1 MVFRA
6 GGAGGYTRAGRR
18 GLADFSAGAFHGH
31 GGAAGLVAGAED
43 DEDLEAGAGAGLGEA
58 EAGDIARWGV

>member
-1 MVFRA
+1 MARFFRP
-6 GGAGGYTRAGRR
+6 GCDYQR
-18 GLADFSAGAFHGH
+18 GLAVFSAGAFHGH